1 MHLGDGKSHYICKKM
16 AGPNPSAVVTFD
28 ESFSIEEAI
37 ENLQSLSLKTNA
49 VVYFNF
55 TLLPA
60 NVSWILSCIILCL
73 FCAEVICSLCI
84 C

>member
-1 MHLGDGKSHYICKKM
+1 MHSGDGKSHYICKKM

-28 ESFSIEEAI
+28 ESFSVEEAI
-37 ENLQSLSLKTNA
+37 ENLQSISLKANA

-60 NVSWILSCIILCL
+60 NVSWIFVILLMCNYYL
-73 FCAEVICSLCI
+73 VYVLC
-84 C
+84 